1 MELVTDLCAA
11 AAGNNALWCDAMA
24 RAYGAPGAFATR
36 AWINRHP
43 APRLYPNLVT
53 LGGPNERDAHLAA
66 VGELAAAPPA
76 PGWTVKD
83 SFAAL
88 DLTPLG
94 LRPLFEASWIHWPM
108 RAIDQRHAAHRVS
121 GEDELAAWE
130 RAWAGGGAADAPDR
144 LFPAALLNEPEHAIM
159 ALTRR
164 GAVVAGCIA
173 SRADHAVG
181 ISNVFAPAEDDG
193 RDRMACLAAAL
204 RFAPGLPLVGYESGE
219 GLARMKAV
227 GFEEIGPLRIW
238 QAGS

>member
-1 MELVTDLCAA
+1 MELDADLRAA
-11 AAGNNALWCDAMA
+11 AARNNARWCDAMA
-24 RAYGAPGAFATR
+24 RAHGAPGAFATQ

-53 LGGPNERDAHLAA
+53 LGGPTESDAHRAA
-66 VGELAAAPPA
+66 IGELAAAPPA
-76 PGWTVKD
+76 PGWAVKD

-88 DLTPLG
+88 DLAPLG
-94 LRPLFEASWIHWPM
+94 LRPLFEASWIHWPV

-130 RAWAGGGAADAPDR
+130 RAWAGANAADAQGR
-144 LFPAALLNEPEHAIM
+144 LFRAALLSERDHAIM

-164 GAVVAGCIA
+164 GAIVAGCIV
-173 SRADHAVG
+173 SRSDNVVG
-181 ISNVFAPAEDDG
+181 MSNVFAPAEDDG

-204 RFAPGLPLVGYESGE
+204 RIAPGLPLVGYEHGE
-219 GLARMKAV
+219 DLARMKAV

-238 QAGS
+238 QAS